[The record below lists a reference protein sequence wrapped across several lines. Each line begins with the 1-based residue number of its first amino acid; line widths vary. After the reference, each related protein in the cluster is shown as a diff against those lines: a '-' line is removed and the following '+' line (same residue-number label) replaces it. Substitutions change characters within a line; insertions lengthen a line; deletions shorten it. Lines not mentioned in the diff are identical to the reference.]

1 MNDQAEPL
9 KLNTFLYFILYP
21 AHLVA
26 LAGLFVFPFYFDFGL
41 KQIVLLLLG
50 WLLLAGI
57 GSAITLHRVVSH
69 RAMEPRR
76 GFKPVMLWLASLCLQ
91 GSPLGWAA
99 IHRGSHHRY
108 SDTEQDAHTPSKGVW
123 HAYHGWLWEWG
134 KYYNPKYVIDLIR
147 DPMHMFFAQNYVKI
161 ILATYLIVGLID
173 WQILVFMFIIPAVYS
188 LHQESMVNVL
198 CHLKGTGYRNFD
210 TKDDSNNRPIM
221 AKIVWGQAWHNN
233 HHAKASSYDFGTGVS
248 GRRDEFDPTIL
259 LVPLLATK
267 ESQEKIFKARRDAI
281 SSTNS

>member
-1 MNDQAEPL
+1 MNDNAEPL

-41 KQIVLLLLG
+41 KQIVLLFLG
-50 WLLLAGI
+50 WVLLAGV
-57 GSAITLHRVVSH
+57 GSAITLHRMVSH
-69 RAMEPRR
+69 RAIEPRR
-76 GFKPVMLWLASLCLQ
+76 GLKPVMLWLASLCLQ

-108 SDTEQDAHTPSKGVW
+108 SDTEKDAHTPTKGIW

-134 KYYNPKYVIDLIR
+134 KYYNPKYAIDLIK

-161 ILATYLIVGLID
+161 ILITYLIVGLID
-173 WQILVFMFIIPAVYS
+173 WQILLFMFIIPAVYS
-188 LHQESMVNVL
+188 LHQESSVNVL
-198 CHLKGTGYRNFD
+198 CHLKGQGYRNFD

-221 AKIVWGQAWHNN
+221 ARIVWGQAWHNN
-233 HHAKASSYDFGTGVS
+233 HHAKAAAYDFGTTVS
-248 GRRDEFDPTIL
+248 GRKDEFDPTLL

-267 ESQEKIFKARRDAI
+267 ASREKIFKARRDAI